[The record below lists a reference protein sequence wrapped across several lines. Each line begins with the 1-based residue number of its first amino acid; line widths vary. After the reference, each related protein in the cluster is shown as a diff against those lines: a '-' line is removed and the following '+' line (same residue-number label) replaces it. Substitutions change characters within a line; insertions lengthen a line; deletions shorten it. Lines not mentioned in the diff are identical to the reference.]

1 MRKFLLLILA
11 FFAAISTAFAQQ
23 KGKVSFMLVDSAT
36 KQAVIGA
43 VVELYPTAKP
53 TNKRYYTSN
62 VDGSVSLPSLEYGE
76 YTVVATSLGYD
87 DLNKTFTVK
96 AATLNLGKI
105 EMKESTTRIDT
116 VVKEVKSLRASQ
128 NGDTLSYNAGA
139 FKVSADSDV
148 EGLLKKMP
156 GINIENGTVEA
167 QGETI
172 QKVFVD
178 GKEFF
183 GEDVSAAIKSLPAE
197 AVDRVEVFNKLSD
210 QAEFSGMDDGEG
222 YKALNMVMKT
232 KMRQSQFDKIYD
244 GYGYQGE
251 SDDITSHH
259 KYIVGGN
266 VNIFQGDSRVSL
278 LALFNNINQQNFS
291 FEDILG
297 VSGGGNGG
305 GGRRGFGQY
314 MVRPQSGV
322 AAVNSIGLNYSDQW
336 GRKDQVK
343 FQGSY
348 FFNNTNTKNLSETE
362 TWYEDPSPVDT
373 LYKKGY
379 SHTLNNNHRLN
390 ARLDWKISRNQ
401 SLMSRTSFSF
411 QGNNP
416 FSETAGYQYGQ
427 SGLLYQFDQSTRE
440 NRGYNFR
447 EFLQYRVKLGKPG
460 RTLTVDGNFNYR
472 NNNNT
477 RKLISNESA
486 GIAYDSEEY
495 NDLYAEFVDG
505 NNWQAMNGNAALYSP
520 VFQTITAP
528 TREYNVRGNLS
539 YNEPLSQYS
548 SFSLQYRLSYE
559 DELKDQKAFYYG
571 SDAFDPSSQVPNN
584 QMTSKYESG
593 YWTHRVGPGYRYSKN
608 RNTIV
613 ANVYYQYSELTGNI
627 VGGQEDR
634 IHRKFHNL
642 RYFGMVNYAFNKEN
656 TLRIHLRSNT
666 NSPSVTQ
673 LQSIFDVSTP
683 QYLSIGNK
691 DLNPSF
697 THSLNI
703 HYVHSNIEK
712 GRTFMWMASAQ
723 TQQDYISS
731 ATLYC
736 PTGFELSRFG
746 DEVTV
751 PTNSKGENYR
761 PQRITSYE
769 NMDGYWNLRTFVNF
783 GLPLSFMKCNLNI
796 SGGVS
801 YSIIPSAVYDATGDV
816 VENILNHKFTTNL
829 AKNLGYNAGIT
840 LGSNISENIDF
851 TISWRGNYNQ
861 AWNTASKAG
870 AKNDYFSHSASANLK
885 WVFWKGFTFTAA
897 ASYNQY
903 IGITQDYDEHYV
915 LCNLYLGKKIF
926 KNKRGEIQIGVNDVA
941 NQNTAFSRTTG
952 SGYTQNMTNSVIGRY
967 YSIQFVYN
975 LRHFGKRGSKQMA
988 DYDYR
993 ESKSSVGMGSAN
1005 GGMRMGPMMR
1015 R

>member
-1 MRKFLLLILA
+1 
-11 FFAAISTAFAQQ
+11 
-23 KGKVSFMLVDSAT
+23 
-36 KQAVIGA
+36 
-43 VVELYPTAKP
+43 
-53 TNKRYYTSN
+53 
-62 VDGSVSLPSLEYGE
+62 
-76 YTVVATSLGYD
+76 
-87 DLNKTFTVK
+87 
-96 AATLNLGKI
+96 
-105 EMKESTTRIDT
+105 
-116 VVKEVKSLRASQ
+116 
-128 NGDTLSYNAGA
+128 
-139 FKVSADSDV
+139 
-148 EGLLKKMP
+148 
-156 GINIENGTVEA
+156 
-167 QGETI
+167 
-172 QKVFVD
+172 
-178 GKEFF
+178 
-183 GEDVSAAIKSLPAE
+183 
-197 AVDRVEVFNKLSD
+197 
-210 QAEFSGMDDGEG
+210 
-222 YKALNMVMKT
+222 
-232 KMRQSQFDKIYD
+232 
-244 GYGYQGE
+244 
-251 SDDITSHH
+251 
-259 KYIVGGN
+259 
-266 VNIFQGDSRVSL
+266 
-278 LALFNNINQQNFS
+278 
-291 FEDILG
+291 
-297 VSGGGNGG
+297 
-305 GGRRGFGQY
+305 
-314 MVRPQSGV
+314 
-322 AAVNSIGLNYSDQW
+322 
-336 GRKDQVK
+336 
-343 FQGSY
+343 
-348 FFNNTNTKNLSETE
+348 
-362 TWYEDPSPVDT
+362 
-373 LYKKGY
+373 
-379 SHTLNNNHRLN
+379 
-390 ARLDWKISRNQ
+390 
-401 SLMSRTSFSF
+401 
-411 QGNNP
+411 
-416 FSETAGYQYGQ
+416 
-427 SGLLYQFDQSTRE
+427 
-440 NRGYNFR
+440 
-447 EFLQYRVKLGKPG
+447 
-460 RTLTVDGNFNYR
+460 
-472 NNNNT
+472 
-477 RKLISNESA
+477 
-486 GIAYDSEEY
+486 
-495 NDLYAEFVDG
+495 
-505 NNWQAMNGNAALYSP
+505 
-520 VFQTITAP
+520 
-528 TREYNVRGNLS
+528 
-539 YNEPLSQYS
+539 
-548 SFSLQYRLSYE
+548 
-559 DELKDQKAFYYG
+559 
-571 SDAFDPSSQVPNN
+571 
-584 QMTSKYESG
+584 
-593 YWTHRVGPGYRYSKN
+593 
-608 RNTIV
+608 
-613 ANVYYQYSELTGNI
+613 
-627 VGGQEDR
+627 
-634 IHRKFHNL
+634 
-642 RYFGMVNYAFNKEN
+642 MVNYAFNKEN

>member
-1 MRKFLLLILA
+1 
-11 FFAAISTAFAQQ
+11 
-23 KGKVSFMLVDSAT
+23 
-36 KQAVIGA
+36 
-43 VVELYPTAKP
+43 
-53 TNKRYYTSN
+53 
-62 VDGSVSLPSLEYGE
+62 
-76 YTVVATSLGYD
+76 
-87 DLNKTFTVK
+87 
-96 AATLNLGKI
+96 
-105 EMKESTTRIDT
+105 
-116 VVKEVKSLRASQ
+116 
-128 NGDTLSYNAGA
+128 
-139 FKVSADSDV
+139 
-148 EGLLKKMP
+148 
-156 GINIENGTVEA
+156 
-167 QGETI
+167 
-172 QKVFVD
+172 
-178 GKEFF
+178 
-183 GEDVSAAIKSLPAE
+183 
-197 AVDRVEVFNKLSD
+197 
-210 QAEFSGMDDGEG
+210 
-222 YKALNMVMKT
+222 
-232 KMRQSQFDKIYD
+232 
-244 GYGYQGE
+244 
-251 SDDITSHH
+251 
-259 KYIVGGN
+259 
-266 VNIFQGDSRVSL
+266 
-278 LALFNNINQQNFS
+278 
-291 FEDILG
+291 
-297 VSGGGNGG
+297 
-305 GGRRGFGQY
+305 
-314 MVRPQSGV
+314 
-322 AAVNSIGLNYSDQW
+322 
-336 GRKDQVK
+336 
-343 FQGSY
+343 
-348 FFNNTNTKNLSETE
+348 
-362 TWYEDPSPVDT
+362 
-373 LYKKGY
+373 
-379 SHTLNNNHRLN
+379 
-390 ARLDWKISRNQ
+390 
-401 SLMSRTSFSF
+401 
-411 QGNNP
+411 
-416 FSETAGYQYGQ
+416 
-427 SGLLYQFDQSTRE
+427 
-440 NRGYNFR
+440 
-447 EFLQYRVKLGKPG
+447 
-460 RTLTVDGNFNYR
+460 
-472 NNNNT
+472 
-477 RKLISNESA
+477 
-486 GIAYDSEEY
+486 
-495 NDLYAEFVDG
+495 
-505 NNWQAMNGNAALYSP
+505 
-520 VFQTITAP
+520 
-528 TREYNVRGNLS
+528 
-539 YNEPLSQYS
+539 
-548 SFSLQYRLSYE
+548 
-559 DELKDQKAFYYG
+559 
-571 SDAFDPSSQVPNN
+571 
-584 QMTSKYESG
+584 MTSKYESG